1 MATKLQEIL
10 GDTFVRAIGIKGDS
24 TENINF
30 ADWYKE
36 FEPKGEFICL
46 YFSAHW
52 APPCRL
58 FTQILHHEFYDK
70 VNSQGKV
77 AEVIFVTDDRTDKA
91 FLNNIGKG
99 SLIKDTEETSPMPW
113 CSQPF

>member
-10 GDTFVRAIGIKGDS
+10 GDNFVRATGVKGDS
-24 TENINF
+24 IETVKFE
-30 ADWYKE
+30 DWYKE

-70 VNSQGKV
+70 VNANGKV

-113 CSQPF
+113 FS